1 VSSGLNVD
9 PVLVIENLKQRVGE
23 LASEAAVLAAARTQE
38 KAEYARALQASAQRV
53 RELEEKL
60 GGYETHRM
68 AGEEMLGP
76 VRPKAD

>member
-38 KAEYARALQASAQRV
+38 KAEHARALQASAQRV

-60 GGYETHRM
+60 GGYEAELGRK
-68 AGEEMLGP
+68 EEMPGP
-76 VRPKAD
+76 VRS